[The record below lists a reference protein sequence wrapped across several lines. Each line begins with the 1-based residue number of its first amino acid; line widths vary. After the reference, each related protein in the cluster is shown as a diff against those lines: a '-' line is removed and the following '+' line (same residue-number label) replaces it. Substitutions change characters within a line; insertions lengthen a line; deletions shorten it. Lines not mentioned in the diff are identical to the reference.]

1 MDSGREGEFP
11 KWRTEEPERSLDDWF
26 RWLSGKSQKQIQWYE
41 DRRRPQK
48 WKSQS
53 IRWVAL
59 TLAGAGALCPLLAP
73 LDILQDL
80 PLAELGYILLA
91 LGGMALTFDRMYG
104 FSSSWLR
111 YARTQLNLE
120 IAQQEFLLDW
130 ALLQTRK
137 ASPTEAVKLMK
148 SFSSRFTGIQKQET
162 DAWITEF
169 RNNLSEIEEKL
180 KTSREERK
188 PGGIKL
194 KVHNAR
200 DFSKVDVLLNNE
212 PRKEMEGI
220 SETLIDLVPPGHH
233 ELLLIGTDATGREHR
248 ETRVAAVAADTT
260 TAIDIHIPQAGA

>member
-1 MDSGREGEFP
+1 MNSGREEEFP
-11 KWRTEEPERSLDDWF
+11 KWKPDEPEKSLDDWF
-26 RWLSGKSQKQIQWYE
+26 RWLSGKSQQQIQWYE
-41 DRRRPQK
+41 NRRRPQK

-73 LDILQDL
+73 LDTGRKL

-91 LGGMALTFDRMYG
+91 LGGMALTFDRVYG
-104 FSSSWLR
+104 FSSSWMR

-137 ASPTEAVKLMK
+137 ASATEAVKLMK
-148 SFSSRFTGIQKQET
+148 SFSSRFTAIQKQET
-162 DAWITEF
+162 ETWITEF
-169 RNNLSEIEEKL
+169 RNNMSEIEEKL
-180 KTSREERK
+180 KTNREERK

-194 KVHNAR
+194 KVSNAR
-200 DFSKVDVLLNNE
+200 DFSKVAVLLNDE
-212 PRKEMEGI
+212 PRREMEGI
-220 SETLIDLVPPGHH
+220 SETLIDLIPPGHH
-233 ELLLIGTDATGREHR
+233 ELLLIGTDSTGREHR

-260 TAIDIHIPQAGA
+260 TAIDMRIPQAGA